1 MGFYIINY
9 FEDKIH
15 VDYCEELEK
24 LERHFYFDNNT
35 IVVETSDV
43 LKSEDFKPQKLIDI
57 KRVMDYYKC
66 QEKIGYL
73 AEEEFVKAC
82 KEQNLIPI
90 RIEQSKESF
99 KRLYLKTFKKNNL
112 TIPHRPDF
120 YILKKDVFVDVKS
133 ISENTP
139 DLKDFFFIFYEDDL
153 KEYNSFKTY
162 SNKKIYFACYH
173 IWEPDCNDF
182 KYRDIYE
189 NSLCMIDL
197 DTISVE
203 NEYVIKKGSRFFV
216 KKEAFSD
223 GLELLLK

>member
-1 MGFYIINY
+1 M
-9 FEDKIH
+9 
-15 VDYCEELEK
+15 
-24 LERHFYFDNNT
+24 
-35 IVVETSDV
+35 
-43 LKSEDFKPQKLIDI
+43 
-57 KRVMDYYKC
+57 
-66 QEKIGYL
+66 
-73 AEEEFVKAC
+73 
-82 KEQNLIPI
+82 
-90 RIEQSKESF
+90 
-99 KRLYLKTFKKNNL
+99 
-112 TIPHRPDF
+112 
-120 YILKKDVFVDVKS
+120 
-133 ISENTP
+133 
-139 DLKDFFFIFYEDDL
+139 